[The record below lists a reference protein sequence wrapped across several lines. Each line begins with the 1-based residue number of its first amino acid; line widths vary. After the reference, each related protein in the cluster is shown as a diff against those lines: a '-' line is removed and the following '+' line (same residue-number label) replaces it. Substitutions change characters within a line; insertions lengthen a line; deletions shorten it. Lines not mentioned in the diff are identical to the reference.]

1 MTNFLNILQIYL
13 YTRKDCSIFKNI
25 FQLYMSILNPGYMFI
40 K

>member
-13 YTRKDCSIFKNI
+13 YARKECSNFKNI
-25 FQLYMSILNPGYMFI
+25 FQLYILNIGYMFI